1 MVTDSRLTSMMG
13 LSLEVWG
20 KVLACRLGSRM
31 SLRPSYSSSWLCSG
45 MLVLRDSSSWNSTAL
60 WTQREQH
67 RLKPGPWTRPKDGSQ
82 GQKNPQLRRSKTQL
96 KQADQKPD

>member
-67 RLKPGPWTRPKDGSQ
+67 RLKPGPWT
-82 GQKNPQLRRSKTQL
+82 
-96 KQADQKPD
+96 